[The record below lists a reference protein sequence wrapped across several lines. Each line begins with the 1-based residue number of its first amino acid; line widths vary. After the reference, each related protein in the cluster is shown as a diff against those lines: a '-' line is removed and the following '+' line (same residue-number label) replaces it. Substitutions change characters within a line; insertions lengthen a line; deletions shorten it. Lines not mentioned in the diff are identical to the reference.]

1 MALGYMRRHRR
12 WLYVF
17 LWLVIAAFIILYIPA
32 FQGAQAGSPGERLAT
47 VGGLSITVGEFQQSY
62 LRQRQFYERLYQGK
76 LDAQMLRR
84 LGIEEQVFAGL
95 VGERLVVLEAKR
107 LNVSVDDAAV
117 AHEIAT
123 APDYQRDG
131 QFVGTAE
138 IRRLLEMRGLSVEE
152 FEASVRSELLRRK
165 LEGLVAGGV
174 SVSEVEAEREFRRR
188 TEQVKA
194 EYALVDAA
202 RYRAEASA
210 GEDEVEARFSA
221 RKAEYRMPER
231 RVLDYVLVDSEALKS
246 QASVTER
253 DVELEYEKRKDD
265 LKREEQVC
273 ASHVLVKVKGESG
286 EGHSDAE
293 ARTLAEALRKELVGG
308 ADFPSV
314 AKRASE
320 DQGSAAN
327 GGELGCFGRGAMVP
341 QFEDAAFNAKPGEL
355 SELVR
360 TQYGYH
366 ILMVASHQ
374 QESIPP
380 LADVRD
386 RLREGLVAQ
395 RARTLAEEKAAVIAT
410 RLAGGDDLAKAAA
423 AGALKVERTAPFARN
438 ELAAPLS
445 SQRLVAR
452 AFEMKAKGELE
463 KEPFAL
469 PQGYAFV
476 ALFEIQPPRDPA
488 LSEVKERVR
497 ADVLEEK
504 ARARARAVAAEL
516 RGRADKGGLEKAAQA
531 MGLVRKETQGLVS
544 RGQPMGDLGA
554 SAGLDDVA
562 FALKEQ
568 VLSDPVEVKG
578 GYAVLRISERKSFDA
593 TEFAKQKAGLV
604 ATLRKERQRQLFAAF
619 LDEARKR
626 VSVERNAEVFR
637 RLVGSAG

>member
-1 MALGYMRRHRR
+1 MALGFMRRHRR

-47 VGGLSITVGEFQQSY
+47 VGGLEITVGEFQKSY
-62 LRQRQFYERLYQGK
+62 LRQRQYFERLYQGR

-95 VGERLVVLEAKR
+95 VAERLVDLEAAR
-107 LNVSVDDAAV
+107 LGVRVDDTAV

-131 QFVGTAE
+131 RFVGTAE
-138 IRRLLEMRGLSVEE
+138 IRRLLELRGMSVEE
-152 FEASVRSELLRRK
+152 FEASVRGQLLRRK

-174 SVSEVEAEREFRRR
+174 SVSEAEAEREFRRR
-188 TEQVKA
+188 SEQIKA
-194 EYALVDAA
+194 EYVLVDAA
-202 RYRAEASA
+202 RYRSEAA
-210 GEDEVEARFSA
+210 ATEDEVTARFAA
-221 RKAEYRMPER
+221 RKGDYQIPER
-231 RVLDYVLVDSEALKS
+231 RVLDYVLVDAEALKA
-246 QASVTER
+246 QVSVTER
-253 DVELEYEKRKDD
+253 DVELEYEKRKDE

-286 EGHSDAE
+286 DGHTDAE
-293 ARTLAEALRKELVGG
+293 ARTLAEALRSELMKG
-308 ADFPSV
+308 ADFASV
-314 AKRASE
+314 ARRASE
-320 DQGSAAN
+320 DQGSAAS
-327 GGELGCFGRGAMVP
+327 GGELGCFGRGSMVP
-341 QFEDAAFNAKPGEL
+341 EFEEAAFSAKPGEL

-366 ILMVASHQ
+366 ILKVSSHQ
-374 QESIPP
+374 QEAAPA
-380 LADVRD
+380 LAEVRE
-386 RLREGLVAQ
+386 RLRAGLLGQ
-395 RARTLAEEKAAVIAT
+395 RARGQAEEKAAALAT
-410 RLAGGDDLAKAAA
+410 RLARGDDLQKAAA
-423 AGALKVERTAPFARN
+423 AAALKLERSAPFARS
-438 ELAAPLS
+438 EPVAPLS

-452 AFEMKAKGELE
+452 AFELKAGELE

-469 PQGYAFV
+469 PQGFAFI
-476 ALFEIQPPRDPA
+476 ALVEIQARRDPE
-488 LSEVKERVR
+488 LSEVAERVR
-497 ADVLEEK
+497 ADVVEEK

-516 RGRADKGGLEKAAQA
+516 RGRAGKAGLEKAAQA
-531 MGLVRKETQGLVS
+531 MSLVRKETQGLVS

-568 VLSDPVEVKG
+568 VLSDPVAVQA
-578 GYAVLRISERKSFDA
+578 GYAVLRVLERKPFDA
-593 TEFAKQKAGLV
+593 SEFAKQKQALI
-604 ATLRKERQRQLFAAF
+604 AALRQERRRQLFEGF

-626 VSVERNAEVFR
+626 VAVERNAEVFR